1 MKTME
6 QFFYE
11 VMTNEETNKKFQAA
25 TDEKMI
31 EALLKENE
39 VDCTLDDFRKF
50 FTEKI
55 QASGELSDE
64 ALENVAGGVG
74 DWLKGSTDK
83 DFVREGWDTLPDS
96 VKEIINK
103 IADKNKKRLDTAARG
118 TVKKEDCI
126 IGDTSN

>member
-1 MKTME
+1 MKTIE
-6 QFFYE
+6 QFLYE
-11 VMTNEETNKKFQAA
+11 IMANEETYKKFQAA

-39 VDCTLDDFRKF
+39 VDCTSDDFRKF

-74 DWLKGSTDK
+74 DWLKGSNDSN
-83 DFVREGWDTLPDS
+83 DFVREGWDALPDS
-96 VKEIINK
+96 VKDTINK
-103 IADKNKKRLDTAARG
+103 IAEKYKKGLDKKVSTISVVR
-118 TVKKEDCI
+118 
-126 IGDTSN
+126 S